1 MYSDLDKLCVAAQSN
16 MTDWEKR
23 YQKGEHVNDE
33 PHPSITGFASKLV
46 PGRALDVA
54 SGAGRHA
61 IWLAERGW
69 QVTAV
74 DNSPTAMQILQQ
86 RSRDKAVLIHS
97 IVADLER
104 HEFVIERESYDLIVV
119 CNYLQRDLFPSI
131 RSGTR
136 IGGIVIAVIA
146 MSDDDPDIKPMNPAY
161 LVNPGELR
169 ADFEGWEL
177 IRYSEGKPAG
187 QPHRRAAAEIVARRL

>member
-23 YQKGEHVNDE
+23 YQKGERVNDE
-33 PHPSITGFASKLV
+33 PHPLVTGFASKLV

-146 MSDDDPDIKPMNPAY
+146 HVGRRSRYK
-161 LVNPGELR
+161 
-169 ADFEGWEL
+169 ADESSLSCE
-177 IRYSEGKPAG
+177 S
-187 QPHRRAAAEIVARRL
+187 RRIARGL

>member
-1 MYSDLDKLCVAAQSN
+1 
-16 MTDWEKR
+16 MTDWDRR
-23 YQKGEHVNDE
+23 YQEGEHINNG
-33 PHPSITGFASKLV
+33 PNRLITDFAARLA

-74 DNSPTAMQILQQ
+74 DDSRAAMQILQR
-86 RSRDKAVLIHS
+86 RSREKAVVITS
-97 IVADLER
+97 FIADLER

-131 RSGTR
+131 RAGTR
-136 IGGIVIAVIA
+136 IGGIVVAVIA
-146 MSDDDPDIKPMNPAY
+146 MVDIDPNIRPMNPAY
-161 LVNPGELR
+161 LLHPGELR
-169 ADFEGWEL
+169 AEFEGWEF
-177 IRYSEGKPAG
+177 IHTFEGKPTG
-187 QPHRRAAAEIVARRL
+187 DQRRRATAEIVARRRQ